1 MVRFIVLL
9 VCYDPLTNPKEV
21 TSMKSVNVIR
31 RPNYAAYRRRAAAR
45 PIYPNAAS
53 ARYHLS
59 RLLDGALA
67 GATVLGLVASVLFSL
82 TLWG

>member
-1 MVRFIVLL
+1 
-9 VCYDPLTNPKEV
+9 
-21 TSMKSVNVIR
+21 MKSANAIR
-31 RPNYAAYRRRAAAR
+31 RPNYAAYRRRAAAK

-53 ARYHLS
+53 AHYHLG

>member
-1 MVRFIVLL
+1 
-9 VCYDPLTNPKEV
+9 
-21 TSMKSVNVIR
+21 MKSANVIR
-31 RPNYAAYRRRAAAR
+31 RPNYAAYRRRSVQR

-53 ARYHLS
+53 ARYHLG

>member
-1 MVRFIVLL
+1 MKRTKKHSYLRVV
-9 VCYDPLTNPKEV
+9 NSKE
-21 TSMKSVNVIR
+21 
-31 RPNYAAYRRRAAAR
+31 

-53 ARYHLS
+53 ARYHLG

>member
-1 MVRFIVLL
+1 MILSQK
-9 VCYDPLTNPKEV
+9 TKEV
-21 TSMKSVNVIR
+21 TTMKSVNAIR
-31 RPNYAAYRRRAAAR
+31 RPNYTAYRRRAAVR